1 MNDNEKEVFERLT
14 AVESSVRSLHKR
26 VDRHDA
32 LIESIQKLTIATE
45 NLTLETKNLR
55 EDVNKVAEAVDEIEK
70 KPAKHW
76 ESVIAAIIAAIG
88 GGLGGAII
96 SSIIGG

>member
-1 MNDNEKEVFERLT
+1 MNDCEKEIFERLT
-14 AVESSVRSLHKR
+14 AAESSVRSLHKR

-32 LIESIQKLTIATE
+32 LIESIQ
-45 NLTLETKNLR
+45 NMTLEMKHLR
-55 EDVNKVAEAVDEIEK
+55 EDVNKVAETVDEIEK

-76 ESVIAAIIAAIG
+76 DSIIAAVIAAIG

>member
-1 MNDNEKEVFERLT
+1 MNDNEKEIFERLV
-14 AVESSVRSLHKR
+14 AAESSVKTLHKR

-32 LIESIQKLTIATE
+32 LIESIQNMTQEMKH
-45 NLTLETKNLR
+45 LR

-76 ESVIAAIIAAIG
+76 ESIIAAILAAVG